1 MSPLFN
7 SRAAEFPES
16 TSNQEKSALLQI
28 ARRSLVE
35 TIVNARRWQP
45 DAQSGL
51 LVERRGAFVTLHL
64 RGKLRG
70 CVGQVEAQK
79 SLADTVAR
87 CAIAAALEDDR
98 FDPVQPDEVPRVNI
112 EISVLSPPK
121 PIKPNEIVIGTHG
134 LIVERGAFRG
144 LLLPQVATER
154 HWKAEKFLTETC
166 LKAGLP
172 GDAWKSDKTQ
182 VFGFTAEVFS
192 EHDWPPSI
200 AQSSV

>member
-16 TSNQEKSALLQI
+16 ISNHEKSALLQI

-35 TIVNARRWQP
+35 TIVHARRWQP
-45 DAQSGL
+45 DTQSGL
-51 LVERRGAFVTLHL
+51 LAERRGAFVTLHL

-70 CVGQVEAQK
+70 CVGHVEPQK
-79 SLADTVAR
+79 SLAETVAR
-87 CAIAAALEDDR
+87 CAIAAAREDDR
-98 FDPVQPDEVPRVNI
+98 FDPVQPDEVAQLTI

-121 PIKPNEIVIGTHG
+121 PITPNEIIIGTHG
-134 LIVERGAFRG
+134 LIIECGPFRG

-154 HWKAEKFLTETC
+154 RWNADKFLLETC

-172 GDAWKSDKTQ
+172 GDAWKSAETKIL
-182 VFGFTAEVFS
+182 GFSAEIFS
-192 EHDWPPSI
+192 ESE
-200 AQSSV
+200 SSESKA